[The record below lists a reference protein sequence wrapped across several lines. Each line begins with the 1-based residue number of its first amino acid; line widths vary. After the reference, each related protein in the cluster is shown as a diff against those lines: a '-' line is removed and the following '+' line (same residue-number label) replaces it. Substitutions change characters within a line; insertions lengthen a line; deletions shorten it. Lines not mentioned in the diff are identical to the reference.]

1 MHLYHESKPLNFCAD
16 FRSTSSI
23 NRQLAYLADTPQSIE
38 CSSAE
43 LSHLLS
49 NYFVSESEAILKM
62 AENLKSILRAQ
73 K

>member
-1 MHLYHESKPLNFCAD
+1 MAHSGDQALGSFSSESGATDNWL
-16 FRSTSSI
+16 I
-23 NRQLAYLADTPQSIE
+23 MADTPQSIE

>member
-1 MHLYHESKPLNFCAD
+1 MLISEVLQA
-16 FRSTSSI
+16 STDNWLI
-23 NRQLAYLADTPQSIE
+23 IADTPQSIE

>member
-1 MHLYHESKPLNFCAD
+1 M
-16 FRSTSSI
+16 
-23 NRQLAYLADTPQSIE
+23 ADTPQSIE

-49 NYFVSESEAILKM
+49 NCFVSESEAILKM

-73 K
+73 KIELTVGSKPSVHCLFLSFFP